1 MAECAKIPIVN
12 AMTAENH
19 PCEILSDL
27 YALSKIRKNF
37 LNDQYLFVG
46 EKGNIGNSWKAASH
60 VMGFHLEQCCPKGYE
75 MDGLKV
81 YRNVEEAITGKDII
95 CTDSIPAEEKE
106 DFAGIRIGIAEMKKA
121 NAKAVLNPCPPFYRG
136 EIVEEEVIDSNYF
149 VGYAFK
155 KSLLWVQQAILLF
168 LL

>member
-19 PCEILSDL
+19 PCEIFSDL

-60 VMGFHLEQCCPKGYE
+60 VMGFHLERCCPKGYE
-75 MDGLKV
+75 MGGLKV

-136 EIVEEEVIDSNYF
+136 EIVEEEVIDSN
-149 VGYAFK
+149 
-155 KSLLWVQQAILLF
+155 
-168 LL
+168 